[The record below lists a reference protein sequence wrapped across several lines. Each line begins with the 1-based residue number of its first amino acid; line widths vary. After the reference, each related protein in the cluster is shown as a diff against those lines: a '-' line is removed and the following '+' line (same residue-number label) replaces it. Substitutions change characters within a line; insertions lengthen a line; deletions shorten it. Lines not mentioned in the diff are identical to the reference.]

1 MRDNKNPRSDRFG
14 GLLSVGDSYRIRT
27 GEPAVRGR
35 CLNRLTKEPD
45 KSNYMILH
53 LLQFDK
59 TLL

>member
-35 CLNRLTKEPD
+35 CLNRLTKEPNMD
-45 KSNYMILH
+45 YIIL
-53 LLQFDK
+53 
-59 TLL
+59 